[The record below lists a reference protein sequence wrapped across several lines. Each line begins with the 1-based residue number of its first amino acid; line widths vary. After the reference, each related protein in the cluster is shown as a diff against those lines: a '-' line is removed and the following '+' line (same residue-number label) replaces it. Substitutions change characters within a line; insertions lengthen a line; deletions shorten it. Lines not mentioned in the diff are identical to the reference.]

1 MTNFKKNILFIFIGM
16 FMLLLMLSG
25 KVYGAEATLSSS
37 TKNIATG
44 SSLKINVGVQAT
56 EAWNLKLSASGG
68 TLGGNT
74 TSTDAPGTE
83 TTKTVMTANF
93 SASTPGTYT
102 ITLTGQITGS
112 DLVKKDINK
121 TMTITVATPQPPK
134 FQDVNQT
141 VYAKSEVNVR
151 GSYSTSSALLGKLQK
166 GDSVTRT
173 GIGDNGW
180 SKVTYNGKTAYI
192 NSSYL
197 TTTKP
202 ADVVVGVIKSLV
214 ITGYDLSPEF
224 NPDVKSYV
232 VNVPA
237 EVEQIDVIPTL
248 SDSNSTYEIT
258 GNTGLALGENI
269 VSIVI
274 TAKDG
279 TKTTYEIKAIRGTQ
293 ELNLSKL
300 ALKGINSKGEEIV
313 LNLNPT
319 FSPSTK
325 EYTINLSQFIK
336 SATVHAIS
344 NNENAQI
351 EIIGADELKIGQ
363 NTIEIIVKLVSEEK
377 EDIVNYTIVLDNPAE
392 VVDTDSIK
400 INKKLAIMIGAT
412 SLSTIIGIGL
422 AISSYRKENDDEL
435 YMGEDYNFLDND
447 YNDYN
452 IKQNENTIEVKEK
465 NEKQQNRNI
474 IEDIFGN
481 KGFSEEK
488 KKGGK
493 HF

>member
-1 MTNFKKNILFIFIGM
+1 MVSSKKNIFFIVIGM
-16 FMLLLMLSG
+16 FILLLMLSG

-37 TKNIATG
+37 IKNITTG

-56 EAWNLKLSASGG
+56 KEWNLKLSSSGG
-68 TLGGNT
+68 TLGGTT
-74 TSTDAPGTE
+74 TSTDALSAE
-83 TTKTVMTANF
+83 TTKTVITANF

-112 DLVKKDINK
+112 DSVKKDISK
-121 TMTITVATPQPPK
+121 TMTITVTTPQPPK

-151 GSYSTSSALLGKLQK
+151 GSYSTSSALLGKLPK
-166 GDSVTRT
+166 GESVTRT

-180 SKVTYNGKTAYI
+180 SRVIYNGKTAYI

-202 ADVVVGVIKSLV
+202 ENVTGVINSLIV
-214 ITGYDLSPEF
+214 TGYDLSPEF
-224 NPDVKSYV
+224 NPDVKSYI
-232 VNVPA
+232 VNVPT

-248 SDSNSTYEIT
+248 SNSNSTYEIT
-258 GNTGLALGENI
+258 GNTELAVGENI
-269 VSIVI
+269 VNIVI
-274 TAKDG
+274 TSKDG
-279 TKTTYEIKAIRGTQ
+279 TKTTYELKVIREMQ

-300 ALKGINSKGEEIV
+300 SLKGINGKGEEIV
-313 LNLNPT
+313 LSLNPT

-325 EYTINLSQFIK
+325 EYTINLSEFIK
-336 SATVHAIS
+336 SVTVHAIP

-351 EIIGADELKIGQ
+351 EIIGADKLKVGN
-363 NTIEIIVKLVSEEK
+363 NTIEIIVKLLSGEK
-377 EDIVNYTIVLDNPAE
+377 ENIVNYTIVLDNPIE
-392 VVDTDSIK
+392 TVVAKTIK
-400 INKKLAIMIGAT
+400 IDKKLAIMIGAI

-422 AISSYRKENDDEL
+422 AISSYRNQNNYEL
-435 YMGEDYNFLDND
+435 YSSEEYDFSNND
-447 YNDYN
+447 YD
-452 IKQNENTIEVKEK
+452 IKQDDIRIEEEP
-465 NEKQQNRNI
+465 NRENRNI

-481 KGFSEEK
+481 KGFSKEFSDEK
-488 KKGGK
+488 KKSGK